1 MHLPKRQTHIPRAGS
16 VRQMRRLRRFSS
28 PSSPSQPASF
38 PVPEACPRKRRVC
51 RFPQAFTK
59 QPGIHVAHTRYQA
72 ATVIGRFRKTP
83 PARMRALHGPDPAI
97 RCPPSG
103 EGNYRMQK
111 TVPRHRVRGCN
122 FTQTNGGTLW
132 NHTVAEAEGCSLLAS
147 RFSVPVTRKPRALW
161 QRHLGRIISPNQSR
175 FLGPPGGCR
184 LTLYVCAACAAR
196 GDLRIAFESRALKK
210 VPEMSRRKTKKI
222 KNLLTRNRARR
233 PSPGGGGALISSG
246 KSLFFINNLCHPMD
260 MMTMIWPR
268 RDRCLGLESE

>member
-1 MHLPKRQTHIPRAGS
+1 MSPEKACLP
-16 VRQMRRLRRFSS
+16 F
-28 PSSPSQPASF
+28 PASLHETARYSCCPHAIPGCNCNREISQNPSRPDESPPWPRSGH
-38 PVPEACPRKRRVC
+38 PVP
-51 RFPQAFTK
+51 T
-59 QPGIHVAHTRYQA
+59 
-72 ATVIGRFRKTP
+72 
-83 PARMRALHGPDPAI
+83 
-97 RCPPSG
+97 SG
-103 EGNYRMQK
+103 EGNHRMQK
-111 TVPRHRVRGCN
+111 IVPRHRVRGCN

-184 LTLYVCAACAAR
+184 LTLYACAACAAR